1 MLKSNKT
8 YLKYIYKIILVI
20 VVFLFNSNINL
31 YAQDPIFTQF
41 YSNPVY
47 LNPAFAGSNKCPRIV
62 SNFRNQWPG
71 FSGDFITT
79 SLTYDQY
86 VDKIKGGLGVILMS
100 DQVAKTL
107 KSNEASFVYSY
118 HQHLSRK
125 FTLNFGIQGTYIS
138 KSVDRSNLTF
148 GDMIHPRRGFVLSTQ
163 DVINYAPVDIFDFS
177 AGILGYTD
185 KFYVG
190 FATHHLTEPSF
201 SYISTNNTS
210 FLNRRYTAHAGTEI
224 SLNSKSLFSEEEKSL
239 SPSVLF
245 IKQGDF
251 QQLNFG
257 LYYRKGNY
265 VVGAWYREGD
275 SFIVTAG
282 MNTKLLRIGYSYDL
296 TTSQLGVY
304 SGGSH
309 EISIALK
316 LYCAPKKKSLRAM
329 SCPSF

>member
-1 MLKSNKT
+1 MLKSNKI
-8 YLKYIYKIILVI
+8 YIKYIYKVILVTAVLLI
-20 VVFLFNSNINL
+20 NSSINL

-86 VDKIKGGLGVILMS
+86 VDKIKGGLGIILMS

-265 VVGAWYREGD
+265 VLGAWYREGD

>member
-1 MLKSNKT
+1 MLKTNKI
-8 YLKYIYKIILVI
+8 YVNYINKVILLLVI
-20 VVFLFNSNINL
+20 CLFKSSISL
-31 YAQDPIFTQF
+31 HAQDPIFTQF

-86 VDKIKGGLGVILMS
+86 VDQIKGGLGIILMS
-100 DQVAKTL
+100 DQIAKTL

-138 KSVDRSNLTF
+138 KSVNRSNLTF

-163 DVINYAPVDIFDFS
+163 DVVNYAPVDIFDFS

-201 SYISTNNTS
+201 SYISTTNTS
-210 FLNRRYTAHAGTEI
+210 FLNRRYTVHAGTEI

-239 SPSVLF
+239 SPSILF

-265 VVGAWYREGD
+265 VLGAWYREGD

-282 MNTKLLRIGYSYDL
+282 INTKLLRIGYSYDL

>member
-1 MLKSNKT
+1 MLKSNEI
-8 YLKYIYKIILVI
+8 YIKYIYKIILVI
-20 VVFLFNSNINL
+20 AVLLISSSIKF

-86 VDKIKGGLGVILMS
+86 VDKIKGGLGIILLS

-138 KSVDRSNLTF
+138 KSIDRSNLTF

>member
-1 MLKSNKT
+1 MLKSNKI
-8 YLKYIYKIILVI
+8 YIKYIYKVILLT
-20 VVFLFNSNINL
+20 VVLLINSSTNL

-86 VDKIKGGLGVILMS
+86 VDKIKGGLGIILMS
-100 DQVAKTL
+100 DQIAKTL

-275 SFIVTAG
+275 SFIVTLG

>member
-1 MLKSNKT
+1 MLKSNKI
-8 YLKYIYKIILVI
+8 YIKYIYKVILVT
-20 VVFLFNSNINL
+20 VVLLINSSINL

-86 VDKIKGGLGVILMS
+86 VDKIKGGLGIILMS

-239 SPSVLF
+239 SPSILF
-245 IKQGDF
+245 MKQGDF

-265 VVGAWYREGD
+265 VLGAWYREGD

>member
-1 MLKSNKT
+1 MLKNNKI
-8 YLKYIYKIILVI
+8 YIKYIYKIILVI
-20 VVFLFNSNINL
+20 AVFLINCSINL
-31 YAQDPIFTQF
+31 YGQDPIFTQF

-257 LYYRKGNY
+257 LYYKKGNY

>member
-1 MLKSNKT
+1 MLKSNKI
-8 YLKYIYKIILVI
+8 YIKYIYKIILVI
-20 VVFLFNSNINL
+20 AVLLINSSIKL

-138 KSVDRSNLTF
+138 KSIDRSNLTF

-265 VVGAWYREGD
+265 VLGAWYREGD

-282 MNTKLLRIGYSYDL
+282 INTKLLRIGYSYDL

>member
-1 MLKSNKT
+1 MLKTNKI
-8 YLKYIYKIILVI
+8 YVNYINKVILLLVI
-20 VVFLFNSNINL
+20 CLFKSSISL
-31 YAQDPIFTQF
+31 HAQDPIFTQF

-86 VDKIKGGLGVILMS
+86 VDQIKGGLGIILMS
-100 DQVAKTL
+100 DQIAKTL

-138 KSVDRSNLTF
+138 KSVNRSNLTF

-163 DVINYAPVDIFDFS
+163 DVVNYAPVDIFDFS

-201 SYISTNNTS
+201 SYISTTNTS

-239 SPSVLF
+239 SPSILF

-257 LYYRKGNY
+257 LYYKKGNY

-275 SFIVTAG
+275 SFIVTLG

-296 TTSQLGVY
+296 TTSQLGIY

>member
-1 MLKSNKT
+1 MLKSNKV
-8 YLKYIYKIILVI
+8 YIKYIYKVILVT
-20 VVFLFNSNINL
+20 VVLLINSSTNL

-86 VDKIKGGLGVILMS
+86 VDKIKGGLGIILMS
-100 DQVAKTL
+100 DQIAKTL

-275 SFIVTAG
+275 SFIVTLG

-309 EISIALK
+309 EISVALK

>member
-1 MLKSNKT
+1 MLKSNKN
-8 YLKYIYKIILVI
+8 YIKHIYKVILVT
-20 VVFLFNSNINL
+20 VVLLINSSINL

-86 VDKIKGGLGVILMS
+86 VDKIKGGLGIILMS

-138 KSVDRSNLTF
+138 KSIDRSNLTF

-265 VVGAWYREGD
+265 VLGAWYREGD

-282 MNTKLLRIGYSYDL
+282 INTKLLRIGYSYDL

>member
-1 MLKSNKT
+1 MLKSNKI
-8 YLKYIYKIILVI
+8 YIKYIYKVILVTAVLLI
-20 VVFLFNSNINL
+20 NSSINL

-86 VDKIKGGLGVILMS
+86 VDKIKGGLGIILMS

-138 KSVDRSNLTF
+138 KSIDRSNLTF

-265 VVGAWYREGD
+265 VLGAWYREGD

-282 MNTKLLRIGYSYDL
+282 INTKLLRIGYSYDL

>member
-1 MLKSNKT
+1 MLKSNKI
-8 YLKYIYKIILVI
+8 YIKYIYKVILVTAVLLI
-20 VVFLFNSNINL
+20 NSSINL

-125 FTLNFGIQGTYIS
+125 FTLNFGIQGTYVS

-257 LYYRKGNY
+257 LYYKKGNY

>member
-1 MLKSNKT
+1 MLKSNKI
-8 YLKYIYKIILVI
+8 YIKYIYKVILVI
-20 VVFLFNSNINL
+20 AVLLINSSIKF

-86 VDKIKGGLGVILMS
+86 VDKIKGGLGIILMS

-138 KSVDRSNLTF
+138 KSIDRSNLTF

-265 VVGAWYREGD
+265 VLGAWYREGD

>member
-1 MLKSNKT
+1 MLKSNEI
-8 YLKYIYKIILVI
+8 YIKYIYKVILVT
-20 VVFLFNSNINL
+20 VVLLINSSIKL

-86 VDKIKGGLGVILMS
+86 VDKIKGGLGIILMS

-138 KSVDRSNLTF
+138 KSIDRSNLTF

-265 VVGAWYREGD
+265 VLGAWYREGD

>member
-1 MLKSNKT
+1 MLKNNKI
-8 YLKYIYKIILVI
+8 YIKYIYKIILVI
-20 VVFLFNSNINL
+20 AVFLINSSINL

-257 LYYRKGNY
+257 LYYKKGNY

>member
-1 MLKSNKT
+1 MLKSNKI
-8 YLKYIYKIILVI
+8 YIKYIYKVILVT
-20 VVFLFNSNINL
+20 VVLLINSSINL

-86 VDKIKGGLGVILMS
+86 VDKIKGGLGIILLS

-138 KSVDRSNLTF
+138 KSIDRSNLTF

>member
-1 MLKSNKT
+1 L
-8 YLKYIYKIILVI
+8 LI
-20 VVFLFNSNINL
+20 NSSINL

-224 SLNSKSLFSEEEKSL
+224 SLNSKSLFLEEEKSL

>member
-1 MLKSNKT
+1 L
-8 YLKYIYKIILVI
+8 LI
-20 VVFLFNSNINL
+20 NSSINL

>member
-1 MLKSNKT
+1 MLKNNKI
-8 YLKYIYKIILVI
+8 YIKYIYKIILVI
-20 VVFLFNSNINL
+20 AVFLINCSISL

-257 LYYRKGNY
+257 LYYKKGNY

>member
-1 MLKSNKT
+1 MLKSNKI
-8 YLKYIYKIILVI
+8 YIKYIYKVILVT
-20 VVFLFNSNINL
+20 VVLLINSSINL

-86 VDKIKGGLGVILMS
+86 VDKIKGGLGIILMS

-138 KSVDRSNLTF
+138 KSIDRSNLTF

-282 MNTKLLRIGYSYDL
+282 INTKLLRIGYSYDL

>member
-1 MLKSNKT
+1 MLKSNKI
-8 YLKYIYKIILVI
+8 YIKYIYKIILVI
-20 VVFLFNSNINL
+20 AVLLINSSIKL

-86 VDKIKGGLGVILMS
+86 VDKIKGGLGIILMS

-138 KSVDRSNLTF
+138 KSIDRSNLTF

-265 VVGAWYREGD
+265 VLGAWYREGD

>member
-1 MLKSNKT
+1 MLKSNKI
-8 YLKYIYKIILVI
+8 YIKYIYKVILVT
-20 VVFLFNSNINL
+20 VVLLINSSINL

-86 VDKIKGGLGVILMS
+86 VDKIKGGLGIILMS

>member
-1 MLKSNKT
+1 MLKSNKI
-8 YLKYIYKIILVI
+8 YIKYIYKVILVT
-20 VVFLFNSNINL
+20 VVLLINSSINL

-86 VDKIKGGLGVILMS
+86 VDKIKGGLGIILMS

-138 KSVDRSNLTF
+138 KTIDRSNLTF

-265 VVGAWYREGD
+265 VLGAWYREGD

>member
-1 MLKSNKT
+1 MLKTNKI
-8 YLKYIYKIILVI
+8 YVNYINKVILLLVI
-20 VVFLFNSNINL
+20 CLFKSSISL
-31 YAQDPIFTQF
+31 HAQDPIFTQF

-86 VDKIKGGLGVILMS
+86 VDQIKGGLGIILMS
-100 DQVAKTL
+100 DQIAKTL

-138 KSVDRSNLTF
+138 KSVNRSNLTF

-163 DVINYAPVDIFDFS
+163 DVVNYAPVDIFDFS

-201 SYISTNNTS
+201 SYISTTNTS
-210 FLNRRYTAHAGTEI
+210 FLNRRYTVHAGTEI

-239 SPSVLF
+239 SPSILF

-257 LYYRKGNY
+257 LYYKKGNY

-275 SFIVTAG
+275 SFIVTLG

-296 TTSQLGVY
+296 TTSQLGIY

>member
-1 MLKSNKT
+1 MSILIAIKNNFLRFQLLFALCSMT
-8 YLKYIYKIILVI
+8 YSTG
-20 VVFLFNSNINL
+20 LF
-31 YAQDPIFTQF
+31 AQDPIFTQF

-86 VDKIKGGLGVILMS
+86 VDKIKGGLGIILMS
-100 DQVAKTL
+100 DQIAKTL

-275 SFIVTAG
+275 SFIVTLG

-296 TTSQLGVY
+296 TTSQIGVY

>member
-1 MLKSNKT
+1 MLKSNKI
-8 YLKYIYKIILVI
+8 YIKYIYKVILVT
-20 VVFLFNSNINL
+20 VVLLINSSIKL

-86 VDKIKGGLGVILMS
+86 VDKIKGGLGIILMS

>member
-1 MLKSNKT
+1 MLKSNKI
-8 YLKYIYKIILVI
+8 YIKYIYKVILVT
-20 VVFLFNSNINL
+20 VVLLINSSINL

-86 VDKIKGGLGVILMS
+86 VDKIKGGLGIILMS

-138 KSVDRSNLTF
+138 KSIDRSNLTF

>member
-1 MLKSNKT
+1 
-8 YLKYIYKIILVI
+8 
-20 VVFLFNSNINL
+20 
-31 YAQDPIFTQF
+31 
-41 YSNPVY
+41 
-47 LNPAFAGSNKCPRIV
+47 
-62 SNFRNQWPG
+62 
-71 FSGDFITT
+71 
-79 SLTYDQY
+79 
-86 VDKIKGGLGVILMS
+86 MS

-265 VVGAWYREGD
+265 VLGAWYREGD

>member
-1 MLKSNKT
+1 MLKSNKI
-8 YLKYIYKIILVI
+8 YIKYIYKVILVT
-20 VVFLFNSNINL
+20 VVLLINSSINL

-86 VDKIKGGLGVILMS
+86 VDKIKGGLGIILMS

-265 VVGAWYREGD
+265 VLGAWYREGD

-282 MNTKLLRIGYSYDL
+282 INTKLLRIGYSYDL

>member
-1 MLKSNKT
+1 MLKTNKI
-8 YLKYIYKIILVI
+8 YVNYINKVILLLVI
-20 VVFLFNSNINL
+20 CLFKSSISL
-31 YAQDPIFTQF
+31 HAQDPIFTQF

-86 VDKIKGGLGVILMS
+86 VDQIKGGLGIILMS
-100 DQVAKTL
+100 DQIAKTL

-138 KSVDRSNLTF
+138 KSVNRSNLTF

-163 DVINYAPVDIFDFS
+163 DVVNYAPVDIFDFS

-201 SYISTNNTS
+201 SYISTTNTS

-239 SPSVLF
+239 SPSILF

-275 SFIVTAG
+275 SFIVTLG

>member
-1 MLKSNKT
+1 MLKSNKI
-8 YLKYIYKIILVI
+8 YIKYIYKVILVTAVLLI
-20 VVFLFNSNINL
+20 NSSIKL

-86 VDKIKGGLGVILMS
+86 VDKIKGGLGIILMS

-138 KSVDRSNLTF
+138 KSIDRSNLTF

-265 VVGAWYREGD
+265 VLGAWYREGD

>member
-1 MLKSNKT
+1 MLKTNKI
-8 YLKYIYKIILVI
+8 YVNYINKVILLLVI
-20 VVFLFNSNINL
+20 CLFKSSISL
-31 YAQDPIFTQF
+31 HAQDPIFTQF

-86 VDKIKGGLGVILMS
+86 VDQIKGGLGIILMS
-100 DQVAKTL
+100 DQIAKTL

-138 KSVDRSNLTF
+138 KSVNRSNLTF

-163 DVINYAPVDIFDFS
+163 DVVNYAPVDIFDFS

-201 SYISTNNTS
+201 SYISTTNTS

-239 SPSVLF
+239 SPSILF

-257 LYYRKGNY
+257 LYYKKGNY

-275 SFIVTAG
+275 SFIVTLG

>member
-1 MLKSNKT
+1 MLKSNKI
-8 YLKYIYKIILVI
+8 YIKYIYKVILVT
-20 VVFLFNSNINL
+20 VVLLINSSIKL

-86 VDKIKGGLGVILMS
+86 VDKIKGGLGIILMS

-138 KSVDRSNLTF
+138 KSIDRSNLTF

-265 VVGAWYREGD
+265 VLGAWYREGD

>member
-1 MLKSNKT
+1 MLKSNKI
-8 YLKYIYKIILVI
+8 YIKYIYKVILVTAVLLI
-20 VVFLFNSNINL
+20 NSSINL

-138 KSVDRSNLTF
+138 KSIDRSNLTF

-265 VVGAWYREGD
+265 VLGAWYREGD

>member
-1 MLKSNKT
+1 MLKSNKI
-8 YLKYIYKIILVI
+8 YIKYIYKVILVT
-20 VVFLFNSNINL
+20 VVLLINSSINL

-86 VDKIKGGLGVILMS
+86 VDKIKGGLGIILMS

-265 VVGAWYREGD
+265 VLGAWYREGD

>member
-1 MLKSNKT
+1 MLKSNKI
-8 YLKYIYKIILVI
+8 YINYIYKVILVTAVLLI
-20 VVFLFNSNINL
+20 NSSINL

-138 KSVDRSNLTF
+138 KSIDRSNLTF

>member
-1 MLKSNKT
+1 MLKSNKI
-8 YLKYIYKIILVI
+8 YIKYIYKVILVT
-20 VVFLFNSNINL
+20 VVLLINSSINL

-86 VDKIKGGLGVILMS
+86 VDKIKGGLGIILMS

-138 KSVDRSNLTF
+138 KSIDRSNLTF

-265 VVGAWYREGD
+265 VLGAWYREGD

>member
-1 MLKSNKT
+1 MLKSNKI
-8 YLKYIYKIILVI
+8 YIKYIYKVILVTAVLLI
-20 VVFLFNSNINL
+20 NSSINL